1 MKPSTTVA
9 GIAKDLRLSAW
20 LFGIFAVLSAAIAIL
35 DFLVTRRVEGGWPV
49 AASVVTSHLHLAGS
63 RSARCGK
70 TRTSGAT
77 KALKQRAKA

>member
-9 GIAKDLRLSAW
+9 GIAKELRLSAW

-49 AASVVTSHLHLAGS
+49 AASVAVVAWALVVHF
-63 RSARCGK
+63 ARQLD
-70 TRTSGAT
+70 
-77 KALKQRAKA
+77 KANGNERPNL